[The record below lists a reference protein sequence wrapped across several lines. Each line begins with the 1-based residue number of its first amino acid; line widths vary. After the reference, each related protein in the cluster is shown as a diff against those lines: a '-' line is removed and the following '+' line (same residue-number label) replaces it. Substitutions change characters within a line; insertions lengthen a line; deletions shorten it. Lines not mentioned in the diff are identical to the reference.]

1 MSSRQP
7 YLNARLQGFGTT
19 IFTEMTRLAIE
30 HNALNLGQG
39 FPDFDGPGSV
49 KEAAVEAIRAGHN
62 QYCRMAGLPPLTQ
75 AIAAHQER
83 FYGLRYDP
91 LSEVTVYSG
100 ATEAIFATLQALCEV
115 GDEIVLFEPYYDSY
129 RASVSMAGATPR
141 MVTLRPPH
149 FTYDPAQLEAAIT
162 PKTRAILLN
171 TPHNPSGKV
180 FSRAELEHIAALARE
195 HDILVISDE
204 VYEHLVYEGEHLPI
218 ASLPGMRERTIQIS
232 SSGKT
237 FSFTGWKVG
246 WTCAPPAISAAIRC
260 AHQFITFCTA
270 TPFQHAIAHALS
282 LGDDFYG
289 ELVAD
294 YGRRRDRLCTGL
306 AQAGFEVLIPAGTY
320 FALTDI
326 RPLGY
331 SDDVEF
337 CRMLPVEVGVAAIPP
352 SVFYED
358 RHEGRHLVR
367 WAFCKSDPVLDG
379 AVERLQK
386 LRPTAG

>member
-30 HNALNLGQG
+30 HDALNLGQG
-39 FPDFDGPGSV
+39 FPDFDGPESV
-49 KEAAVEAIRAGHN
+49 KEAAIEAIRAGHN
-62 QYCRMAGLPPLTQ
+62 QYCRMAGQPPLVQ
-75 AIAAHQER
+75 AIADHQRR
-83 FYGLRYDP
+83 FYGLNYDP
-91 LSEVTVYSG
+91 LGEITVYSG

-141 MVTLRPPH
+141 MVTLRPPA
-149 FTYDPAQLEAAIT
+149 FAYDPADLEAAIT

-195 HDILVISDE
+195 HDLLVISDE

-260 AHQFITFCTA
+260 AHQFVTFCTA
-270 TPFQHAIAHALS
+270 NPFQHAIAHALS
-282 LGDDFYG
+282 LGDDFYSG
-289 ELVAD
+289 LVAD
-294 YGRRRDRLCTGL
+294 YGRRRDRLCAGL
-306 AQAGFEVLIPAGTY
+306 QSAGFEVLTPAGTY

-337 CRMLPVEVGVAAIPP
+337 CRMLPAEVGVAAIPP
-352 SVFYED
+352 SVFYEG

-386 LRPTAG
+386 LRSAAS